1 MIDEYTGKTIV
12 SPLDFSEIL
21 FELQTKDGHKYKL
34 RLNGQTEGFPE
45 GTTIVNRAYPLFCR
59 QLALPVRKK
68 NSQSICVSGKQ
79 TDSIG

>member
-1 MIDEYTGKTIV
+1 MKDEYKGKTIV

-21 FELQTKDGHKYKL
+21 FELRTKDGHKYKL
-34 RLNGQTEGFPE
+34 RLNGQTEGFPD

-59 QLALPVRKK
+59 QLALPIREKD
-68 NSQSICVSGKQ
+68 SQNICISGKQ